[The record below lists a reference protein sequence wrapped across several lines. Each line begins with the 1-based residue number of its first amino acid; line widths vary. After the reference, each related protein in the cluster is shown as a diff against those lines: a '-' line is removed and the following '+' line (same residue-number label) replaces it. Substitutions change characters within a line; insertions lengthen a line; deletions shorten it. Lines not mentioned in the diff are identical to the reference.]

1 MRLQS
6 LTGARD
12 VCDCWVDS
20 SITPLVIAGWPETVK
35 YYPADLRQQG
45 SEIIRTWASYSLV
58 QCYLQTGQIPFR
70 TLLINGM
77 VLGPDGCAMSSSLG
91 NVIEPIEV
99 IEKYGADALRQA
111 LLNASVGS
119 DFTFNWKDVKYS
131 YSFMQKLWN
140 ACRFAKQH
148 LTYYRRGKRKPKL
161 YWVDKGILSILQRL
175 TKSITEKWNR
185 SNTMQRYKNYKT
197 SFGMNSATTTSKHPK
212 TDFTLL
218 A

>member
-161 YWVDKGILSILQRL
+161 YWLTREYSAYFKDLQ
-175 TKSITEKWNR
+175 N
-185 SNTMQRYKNYKT
+185 
-197 SFGMNSATTTSKHPK
+197 P
-212 TDFTLL
+212 
-218 A
+218 